1 MDIDERKQKILEILN
16 REGKVKVNELS
27 DLFQI
32 SDVTI
37 RIDLADLESKG
48 LLSRVHGG
56 AVSSYKTY
64 YNMNLQQRLGT
75 NQTEKQAIAE
85 KIVQMIEDNDTV
97 MFNSGTTTLTIFRMI
112 PAQMNLNIVTNSIAI
127 AIEAGINSNFN
138 VVLLGGSI
146 NSKYQFTYGDTA
158 NAQLARYH
166 ADKLIL
172 SIDGISS
179 EKGLSTYYDK
189 EAELDRIMLAQAN
202 ISIIAADYT
211 KIGRTAF
218 AEVAPVTAADYIV
231 TNRNAPK
238 NELNALGEYV
248 NNIIEV

>member
-16 REGKVKVNELS
+16 KNGKVKVNELS
-27 DLFQI
+27 ELFKI

-37 RIDLADLESKG
+37 RIDLADLEAKG

-64 YNMNLQQRLGT
+64 YNMNLQQRMST
-75 NQTEKQAIAE
+75 NQNEKQAIAE
-85 KIVQMIEDNDTV
+85 KIVKLINNNDTI

-112 PAQMNLNIVTNSIAI
+112 PNQMNLNIVTNSISI
-127 AIEAGINSNFN
+127 AVEAGSNPNFN
-138 VVLLGGSI
+138 VILLGGFI
-146 NSKYQFTYGDTA
+146 NSKYQFTYGDVA
-158 NAQLARYH
+158 NAQLERYH

-172 SIDGISS
+172 SVDGLSA

-189 EAELDRIMLAQAN
+189 EVELDRIMIAHAN
-202 ISIIAADYT
+202 MSIIAADYT

-218 AEVAPVTAADYIV
+218 AEIFPASVTDCIV
-231 TNRNAPK
+231 TNKNAPK
-238 NELNALGEYV
+238 DEIDCIKEAVSEILLV
-248 NNIIEV
+248 